1 MIPSGKNTLTAKIK
15 ICGITNQP
23 DAQLAVELG
32 ADLLGF
38 NFYRPSPR
46 YIVPAAAAEIIDS
59 LPHGPEIVGLFVNA
73 ELEFIR
79 EVLNHCPLTMV
90 QLHGDESNAD
100 CRAVAQ
106 LGLKVIKAIRIR
118 KPDDVKQAENFDT
131 ELILLDAFRK
141 DLYGGTGESFDWNWI
156 TSVPDKRIFLAGGID
171 PDNIKAALNV
181 GTYGID
187 LCSGVEKQP
196 GIKDHPRLKLLF
208 ERIAENSNPVL

>member
-1 MIPSGKNTLTAKIK
+1 MIPSGKNTLTARIK

-23 DAQLAVELG
+23 DARLAVELG

-46 YIVPAAAAEIIDS
+46 YIAPAAAAEIIGS
-59 LPHGPEIVGLFVNA
+59 LPRGPEIVGLFVNA

-79 EVLNHCPLTMV
+79 DVLNHCPLTMV
-90 QLHGDESNAD
+90 QLHGDESNTD
-100 CRAVAQ
+100 CRAVEQ
-106 LGLKVIKAIRIR
+106 LGIKVIKAIRIR
-118 KPDDVKQAENFDT
+118 KPGDIKQAGNFDT
-131 ELILLDAFRK
+131 ELILLDAFRE

-156 TSVPDKRIFLAGGID
+156 TSVPDKKIFLAGGIN
-171 PDNIKAALNV
+171 PDNIKTALNV

-196 GIKDHPRLKLLF
+196 GIKDHPRLRLLF
-208 ERIAENSNPVL
+208 ERIAENTNSG

>member
-1 MIPSGKNTLTAKIK
+1 VIPSGKNTLTAKIK

-38 NFYRPSPR
+38 NFYQPSPR
-46 YIVPAAAAEIIDS
+46 YIVPAAAAKIIDS

-73 ELEFIR
+73 EPEFIWD
-79 EVLNHCPLTMV
+79 VLNYCPLTMV
-90 QLHGDESNAD
+90 QLHGDESNTD
-100 CRAVAQ
+100 CRAIAQ

-118 KPDDVKQAENFDT
+118 KPGDVRQAENFDT

-141 DLYGGTGESFDWNWI
+141 DLYGGTGESFDWDWI

-196 GIKDHPRLKLLF
+196 GIKDHARLRLLF
-208 ERIAENSNPVL
+208 ERIAE

>member
-1 MIPSGKNTLTAKIK
+1 MTAKIK

-38 NFYRPSPR
+38 NFYQPSPR
-46 YIVPAAAAEIIDS
+46 YIVPAAAAEIIGG

-79 EVLNHCPLTMV
+79 DVLNHCPLTMV
-90 QLHGDESNAD
+90 QLHGDESNTD

-106 LGLKVIKAIRIR
+106 LGLNVIKAIRIR
-118 KPDDVKQAENFDT
+118 EPGDVRQAENFDT
-131 ELILLDAFRK
+131 ELILLDAFRE

-156 TSVPDKRIFLAGGID
+156 TSVPDKKIFLAGGID

-181 GTYGID
+181 GTYGVD
-187 LCSGVEKQP
+187 LCSSVEKQP
-196 GIKDHPRLKLLF
+196 GIKDHSRLRLLF
-208 ERIAENSNPVL
+208 ERITENSNSG

>member
-1 MIPSGKNTLTAKIK
+1 MTAKIK

-23 DAQLAVELG
+23 DARLAVELG

-79 EVLNHCPLTMV
+79 DVLNHCPLTMV

-118 KPDDVKQAENFDT
+118 KPDDVKQAGNFDT
-131 ELILLDAFRK
+131 ELILLDAFRE
-141 DLYGGTGESFDWNWI
+141 DLYGGTGESFDWSWI

-171 PDNIKAALNV
+171 PDNIEAALNV

-196 GIKDHPRLKLLF
+196 GIKDHARLRLLF
-208 ERIAENSNPVL
+208 EKITK

>member
-1 MIPSGKNTLTAKIK
+1 MTAKIK

-38 NFYRPSPR
+38 NFYQPSPR
-46 YIVPAAAAEIIDS
+46 YIVPAAAAKIIDS

-73 ELEFIR
+73 EPEFIWD
-79 EVLNHCPLTMV
+79 VLNYCPLTMV
-90 QLHGDESNAD
+90 QLHGDESNTD
-100 CRAVAQ
+100 CRAIAQ

-118 KPDDVKQAENFDT
+118 KPGDVRQAENFDT

-141 DLYGGTGESFDWNWI
+141 DLYGGTGESFDWDWI
-156 TSVPDKRIFLAGGID
+156 TSVTDKRIFLAGGID
-171 PDNIKAALNV
+171 PANIKAALNV

-196 GIKDHPRLKLLF
+196 GIKDHPRLRLLF
-208 ERIAENSNPVL
+208 ERIAE